1 MLRKRG
7 QGLSLNV
14 IILAALGLIILVVLV
29 MIVTGRLH
37 IFGEKVDI
45 VTEQKCTDKA
55 GVVYD
60 SRDECINAG
69 GSISYGV
76 YSDVKTEQDQVC
88 CVFE

>member
-45 VTEQKCTDKA
+45 VTEQNCREKGGNPTLT
-55 GVVYD
+55 
-60 SRDECINAG
+60 RDECLDLPG
-69 GSISYGV
+69 MKISYGA
-76 YSDVKTEQDQVC
+76 YSDVEPDKVC
-88 CVFE
+88 CMPEE